1 MSVLFFLPW
10 VTTAEEVQLGSM
22 RLIPY
27 VRGVAPGQVYGINQE
42 VLDAIF
48 GSYAK
53 WKSGRRSWAN
63 QTGKPTSSLWWLDGV
78 LTTMPR
84 LSSRLS

>member
-27 VRGVAPGQVYGINQE
+27 VRGEAPGQLHG
-42 VLDAIF
+42 F
-48 GSYAK
+48 GADSTRT
-53 WKSGRRSWAN
+53 WTPIP
-63 QTGKPTSSLWWLDGV
+63 QTLGH
-78 LTTMPR
+78 
-84 LSSRLS
+84 